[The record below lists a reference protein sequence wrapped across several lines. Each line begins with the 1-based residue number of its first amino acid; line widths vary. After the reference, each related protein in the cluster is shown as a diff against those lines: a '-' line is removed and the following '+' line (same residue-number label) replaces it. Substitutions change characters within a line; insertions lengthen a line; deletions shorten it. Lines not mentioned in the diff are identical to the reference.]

1 MAQITSFI
9 RWAGGKSWLVPCV
22 QELIRDLDFN
32 NYHEPFMGGASIF
45 FALDIPNKSYLS
57 DINEE
62 LVDTFCAVR
71 DDPEGVIKYLK
82 QYRTDEKSYYE
93 IRANQ
98 PAETCQRAA
107 RFLYLNTYSFNG
119 LYRVNRQGNYNVPYG
134 HRENAVI
141 NYERIYAASKQL
153 ENAEILSQDFEKS
166 RDKIEK
172 GDLVFLDPPYTVSKE
187 SKEMFIEYNS
197 KLFSLDDQYRLADLL
212 EYIKEK
218 EAYFILTNA
227 AHEKI
232 LEIFSDKGRLIHR
245 ERNSLI
251 GGKNAFRGKV
261 KEYIFTNIPEKG
273 EVKKDEN

>member
-22 QELIRDLDFN
+22 QELIRDLNFN

-62 LVDTFCAVR
+62 LVDTFSAVR
-71 DDPEGVIKYLK
+71 DNPEKIIKYLK
-82 QYRTDEKSYYE
+82 EYGTDEKSYYD
-93 IRANQ
+93 IRASK
-98 PAETCQRAA
+98 PVEKYQRAA

-119 LYRVNRQGNYNVPYG
+119 LYRVNRQGEYNVPYG
-134 HRENAVI
+134 HRENAII
-141 NYERIYAASKQL
+141 NYERIYTASTQL
-153 ENAEILSQDFEKS
+153 KNAEILSQDFDKS
-166 RDKIEK
+166 REKIEQ

-187 SKEMFIEYNS
+187 SNEMFIEYNS
-197 KLFSLDDQYRLADLL
+197 RLFSIDDQYRLANLL
-212 EYIKEK
+212 EYITEK
-218 EAYFILTNA
+218 GAYFILTNA
-227 AHEKI
+227 AHERI
-232 LEIFSDKGRLIHR
+232 LEIFGDKGRLIRR